1 MFTTKST
8 ISKFFVGAFAIII
21 SVFLLYVIIYS
32 LWSSY
37 YKYLLRNNGEQVV
50 ATIIRKDNGRA
61 QYDIDYDGIY
71 YRRWITLS
79 KKTYRQIQIGERFYA
94 LVLPDKLRYDHE
106 SGITPRC
113 FTIIL
118 KPLPKSQQ
126 RIEEEKKRI
135 NNMYNSIA
143 VH

>member
-79 KKTYRQIQIGERFYA
+79 KKRIGKYKLEKDFMLWYYQISCDMTTKVE
-94 LVLPDKLRYDHE
+94 
-106 SGITPRC
+106 
-113 FTIIL
+113 
-118 KPLPKSQQ
+118 
-126 RIEEEKKRI
+126 
-135 NNMYNSIA
+135 
-143 VH
+143 

>member
-8 ISKFFVGAFAIII
+8 ISIFFVGALAIII

>member
-8 ISKFFVGAFAIII
+8 ISKFFVGALAIII